1 MTENPYAIPLEE
13 LVRRTWVPAGEQ
25 VVGQPEPGLGV
36 GPGGSG
42 DGGAS
47 CDGADG
53 DG

>member
-13 LVRRTWVPAGEQ
+13 LVRRTWVPEGERI
-25 VVGQPEPGLGV
+25 VGQPEPGLGHG
-36 GPGGSG
+36 GPG
-42 DGGAS
+42 DAGAP